1 MFNFV
6 SVETF
11 NRILDEYIASL
22 SLNRQAKALITQE
35 LADKAKSILLNEE
48 STSDGNLRYW
58 SRKHF
63 STLEINDTIQLV
75 DKESLKVVCLKND
88 LYNVIGRL
96 HQELQHAGYH
106 KTYKAVGW
114 IVKLVSTSII
124 TQFNRKFFP
133 KIVAQY
139 SYIPRVVVQKFVN
152 ACNVCANRRQL
163 LTPSTIRPIIALEFM
178 SRLQVITIICQR

>member
-11 NRILDEYIASL
+11 NRILDDYIASL
-22 SLNRQAKALITQE
+22 PSNRQAKALITQE
-35 LADKAKSILLNEE
+35 LADKAKLILYEE
-48 STSDGNLRYW
+48 STSDRNLRYW

-88 LYNVIGRL
+88 LYNLKNDLYNLKNDLYNVIGRL

-106 KTYKAVGW
+106 KTYKAVGCM
-114 IVKLVSTSII
+114 VKLVSTSII
-124 TQFNRKFFP
+124 TQLT
-133 KIVAQY
+133 
-139 SYIPRVVVQKFVN
+139 
-152 ACNVCANRRQL
+152 ANSFQRSL
-163 LTPSTIRPIIALEFM
+163 LNIAAYLV
-178 SRLQVITIICQR
+178 L

>member
-11 NRILDEYIASL
+11 NRILDDYIASL
-22 SLNRQAKALITQE
+22 PSNRQAKALITQE

-48 STSDGNLRYW
+48 STSDRNLRYW

-106 KTYKAVGW
+106 KTYKAVGCM
-114 IVKLVSTSII
+114 VKLVSTSII
-124 TQFNRKFFP
+124 TQLT
-133 KIVAQY
+133 
-139 SYIPRVVVQKFVN
+139 
-152 ACNVCANRRQL
+152 ANSFQRSL
-163 LTPSTIRPIIALEFM
+163 LNIAAYLV
-178 SRLQVITIICQR
+178 L